1 MTLAIERDWM
11 TAARGKAWR
20 VALGGR
26 RVTVVGLARSGVAAC
41 RLLLACGARV
51 TATDAQPADRLGA
64 AAGAL
69 AGEGVRLHA
78 GGHPSEAFAG
88 AELVVVSPG
97 VPADHPAVADCR
109 RRGVP
114 VIGELELAYRAMTA
128 DVIAVTGTNGK
139 TTTTALVGALLADG
153 GRPLLVGGNIG
164 RPLAAEAL
172 DFPPDGLVVAEVS
185 SFQLETIDTF
195 RPRVAV
201 LCNLTP
207 DHLDRHKTFAAYVE
221 AKARV
226 FLRQEARDWAVLNAD
241 DPGASA
247 LAGRVRGRLLWFSRT
262 RAVREGSDVAGG
274 WIRLRLDGREA
285 PICPVEEIVLRG
297 AHNLENV
304 LAATAAAAWAGVPPE
319 RLRAAIKAFRG
330 VAHRIEW
337 IRELD
342 GVAFYNDSKGTN
354 VDATLKALASF
365 REPIVLIAGGR
376 DKGQDFA
383 PLAAAAA
390 GRVKAAVLIGEGR
403 ATLGPALCRVTVVD
417 EADSMRDAVRR
428 AFALADPGDAVLLSP
443 ACASFDM
450 FRDYE
455 HRGEAFRVEVLSLES
470 SGVPGRSRGAE
481 GGHVTGEGRECRGR

>member
-1 MTLAIERDWM
+1 MTTVLARDWM
-11 TAARGKAWR
+11 TAARGEPWR
-20 VALGGR
+20 AALAGR

-51 TATDAQPADRLGA
+51 TATDAQRVERLEA
-64 AAGAL
+64 AARAL
-69 AGEGVRLHA
+69 PDEGVRLHA
-78 GGHPSEAFAG
+78 GGHPPEAFAE

-97 VPADHPAVADCR
+97 VPADHPALGDCR

-139 TTTTALVGALLADG
+139 TTTTALVGALLTG
-153 GRPLLVGGNIG
+153 TGRPLLVGGNIG

-172 DFPPDGLVVAEVS
+172 DFPPAGLVVAEVS

-201 LCNLTP
+201 LLNLTP
-207 DHLDRHKTFAAYVE
+207 DHLDRHRTLAAYAE
-221 AKARV
+221 AKARL
-226 FLRQEARDWAVLNAD
+226 FLRQEAKDWAVVNAD

-262 RAVREGSDVAGG
+262 RAVGEGSDVAGG
-274 WIRLRLDGREA
+274 WVRLRLDGCVT
-285 PICPVEEIVLRG
+285 PVCPVEEIFLRG
-297 AHNLENV
+297 VHNLENV
-304 LAATAAAAWAGVPPE
+304 LAATAAAAWAGVSPD

-337 IRELD
+337 IRELE
-342 GVAFYNDSKGTN
+342 GIAFYNDSKGTN

-376 DKGQDFA
+376 DKAQDFA

-390 GRVKAAVLIGEGR
+390 GRVKAVVLLGEGR
-403 ATLGPALCRVTVVD
+403 ATLGPALRGVTVVD

-428 AFALADPGDAVLLSP
+428 AFALAERGDVVLLSP

-455 HRGEAFRVEVLSLES
+455 HRGEVFREAVLGLT
-470 SGVPGRSRGAE
+470 P
-481 GGHVTGEGRECRGR
+481 